1 MPLDEFM
8 FLLTAGTTII
18 AIGLLVAAAV
28 LTNKYG
34 NKVLITPVAFI
45 VIMIAVGVFVCLK
58 VNNGKMMV
66 EAEFYDSV
74 SSSFFEDGRYH
85 TVTIDCE
92 NKNIKRTA
100 WYGSQTINV
109 TVKDQ
114 ESNTKSSIVR
124 TRRIWGALY
133 DEEIE
138 LQVSQDEYDNQIFKK
153 QNMVSIKVL
162 KNSIVISGKSFDECK
177 AEFDRVC
184 NGIKKD
190 FSVEW
195 LTTDLCRM

>member
-34 NKVLITPVAFI
+34 NRVLIIPVAFI
-45 VIMIAVGVFVCLK
+45 VIMISVGVFVCLK

-74 SSSFFEDGRYH
+74 SSSSFDEDGRYH
-85 TVTIDCE
+85 TVTIDYE

-109 TVKDQ
+109 KIKDQ
-114 ESNTKSSIVR
+114 KSNTKSSIVR
-124 TRRIWGALY
+124 TRRSWGALY

-153 QNMVSIKVL
+153 
-162 KNSIVISGKSFDECK
+162 
-177 AEFDRVC
+177 
-184 NGIKKD
+184 
-190 FSVEW
+190 
-195 LTTDLCRM
+195 